1 MRTIVTVV
9 VALSLAACTS
19 GRGRGEYAEGPGPDG
34 GVVAA
39 PAPQTAPSAPR
50 APVGATLAPATG
62 PMDAGALARETGMQV
77 QDLGSSVLL
86 SGSDVRARFVPGTDR
101 VSIDGRSTPM
111 GAVARREAGGLVVPA
126 GGVDAVRR
134 ALRDAAAQRP
144 RCSRSR

>member
-34 GVVAA
+34 GAAPSPVAA
-39 PAPQTAPSAPR
+39 PAAPR

-86 SGSDVRARFVPGTDR
+86 SGSDVRARFFPGEDR
-101 VSIDGRSTPM
+101 TKLADVQD
-111 GAVARREAGGLVVPA
+111 E
-126 GGVDAVRR
+126 AVRI
-134 ALRDAAAQRP
+134 LDTL
-144 RCSRSR
+144 